1 MKTQGSVPLKYKI
14 ILLRTCLLLT
24 ALSCSSF
31 LFAQETVIISNQK
44 LPLSIGKGIA
54 ILYDNKKL
62 YDSSDI
68 VLQKDFVI
76 SSESAPVLSLP
87 NNNVWIKFKI
97 KNVSNNPD
105 LHVSINYADISHI
118 ALYEKDSLNKL
129 HFLVRS
135 GNTID
140 YNEREDNSVTYNF
153 NLNLPS
159 NSEKT
164 YFLHVNSPHPYEL
177 PIFISDSQS
186 ISAVSFKENLII
198 GFYCGIL
205 ISTLLYNLFIFFA
218 TRDKNY
224 LIYVGYLFALCFAQI
239 SLAGWSFKL
248 FWPHNPQINS
258 FIVIF
263 TSCIAG
269 FFTIL
274 FSKYFLDTKR
284 NTPRLNKL
292 LSLLLALYS
301 IAAILSFTN
310 YAGISYNAFNFL
322 GLIQAVV
329 LLYTSVVI
337 YRKGNSSA
345 LFYLIA
351 WSLLLIGLIV
361 YLLKNLNILPQN
373 EFTHF
378 VLYIGT
384 SIEALLLSFAL
395 ANKINILRNEKEQSQ
410 LEALRIVKEN
420 ERLILEQNV
429 VLERKVNERTLDL
442 QATNEKLISTLNE
455 LKDAQIQLVESEK
468 MASLGQ
474 LTAGIAHEI
483 NNPINFVKSNVKPL
497 QMDVQDLFELINRYQ
512 RLHAV
517 VEKKELPLLNEIKLF
532 EEEIDPEFIKE
543 EIQNLIGG
551 IEEGAERTAEIVRS
565 LRNFSRLDESEK
577 KVANVHEGIDSTLIL
592 LKNTLPDYLKISK
605 QFNADGDIECYPSKL
620 NQVFMNIITNAIQAI
635 KAKGNIGDESIVIS
649 TRTVNEYMEISIK
662 DSGIGMTEEVKHKI
676 FDPFFTTKEVG
687 EGTGLGM
694 SITFKIIEKH
704 QGKIVVVSA
713 PGCGTEIIISIP
725 YQQANTN

>member
-1 MKTQGSVPLKYKI
+1 MKTQGGISLKFKI
-14 ILLRTCLLLT
+14 ILLKTCLLLT
-24 ALSCSSF
+24 VLICGSF
-31 LFAQETVIISNQK
+31 LFAQETIVVSNQK
-44 LPLSIGKGIA
+44 LPLSIGKSVA
-54 ILYDNKKL
+54 LLYDNQKL
-62 YDSSDI
+62 YDSSNI
-68 VLQKDFVI
+68 VFQKDFAM
-76 SSESAPVLSLP
+76 SNESAPVLSLP
-87 NNNVWIKFKI
+87 SNNVWIRFKI
-97 KNVSNNPD
+97 KNISNNPD
-105 LHVSINYADISHI
+105 LHVSVNYADIANIS
-118 ALYEKDSLNKL
+118 LYEKDSLNKL
-129 HFLVRS
+129 HLFVRT
-135 GNTID
+135 GNAFD
-140 YNEREDNSVTYNF
+140 YSKREDNSVTYNF
-153 NLNLPS
+153 NLNLPN

-164 YFLHVNSPHPYEL
+164 YFLHVNSPHPYEI
-177 PIFISDSQS
+177 PIFINDSPS
-186 ISAVSFKENLII
+186 ISSVSYKENLII

-205 ISTLLYNLFIFFA
+205 ISTLLYNLFIYFA

-224 LIYVGYLFALCFAQI
+224 LIYVCYLFALCFAQI
-239 SLAGWSFKL
+239 SLAGWSFKF
-248 FWPHNPQINS
+248 FWPHHPQINS
-258 FIVIF
+258 FIVIC

-284 NTPRLNKL
+284 NTPGLDKL
-292 LSLLLALYS
+292 LSVLLISYS
-301 IAAILSFTN
+301 IATILSFTN
-310 YAGISYNAFNFL
+310 YAGISYIAFNIL
-322 GLIQAVV
+322 GLTQAVV

-337 YRKGNSSA
+337 YKKGNSSA

-351 WSLLLIGLIV
+351 WSLLLLGLIV

-384 SIEALLLSFAL
+384 SIEAVLLSFAL

-410 LEALRIVKEN
+410 LEALRIAKEN

-429 VLERKVNERTLDL
+429 MLERKVNERTLDL

-497 QMDVQDLFELINRYQ
+497 QMDVRDLFELITRYQ
-512 RLHAV
+512 KLHTV
-517 VEKKELPLLNEIKLF
+517 VEKKEFPLLNEIKSF

-577 KVANVHEGIDSTLIL
+577 KVANVHEGIDSTLVL
-592 LKNTLPDYLKISK
+592 LKNTIPDYLKIIK
-605 QFNADGDIECYPSKL
+605 QFDASGDIECYPSKL

-635 KAKGNIGDESIVIS
+635 KEKENIGDESIVIS
-649 TRTVNEYMEISIK
+649 TRTVHEYMEISIK

-704 QGKIVVVSA
+704 QGKIAVFSA

>member
-1 MKTQGSVPLKYKI
+1 LFIVLV
-14 ILLRTCLLLT
+14 CN
-24 ALSCSSF
+24 SF
-31 LFAQETVIISNQK
+31 LFAQKTIVISKQK
-44 LPLSIGKGIA
+44 LPVSIGKSVA
-54 ILYDNKKL
+54 ILYDNKEV
-62 YDSSDI
+62 YNSSNI
-68 VLQKDFVI
+68 VTQQNFVQ
-76 SSESAPVLSLP
+76 SDEAVPVLSLP
-87 NNNVWIKFKI
+87 KNNVWVKFRI
-97 KNVSNNPD
+97 QNVSSSSD
-105 LHVSINYADISHI
+105 LHLSINYADISNI
-118 ALYEKDSLNKL
+118 WLYEMDSMNKL
-129 HFLVRS
+129 HLLTSS

-140 YNEREDNSVTYNF
+140 FYKRENSNVIYNL
-153 NLNLPS
+153 NLNLPV
-159 NSEKT
+159 NVEKT
-164 YFLHVNSPHPYEL
+164 YFLHANSAHPYEL
-177 PIFISDSQS
+177 PIYINNSDS
-186 ISAVSFKENLII
+186 INATSFKENLII

-205 ISTLLYNLFIFFA
+205 ISTLLYNLFIFFP

-224 LIYVGYLFALCFAQI
+224 LIYVCYLFALCFAQI
-239 SLAGWSFKL
+239 TLAGWSFKF
-248 FWPHNPQINS
+248 FWPHTPQVNS
-258 FIVIF
+258 YIVIC
-263 TSCIAG
+263 TSCITG

-284 NTPRLNKL
+284 NTPRLNNF
-292 LSLLLALYS
+292 LSLLLILYS
-301 IAAILSFTN
+301 VAAILSFTS
-310 YAGISYNAFNFL
+310 YLGISYIAFNYL
-322 GLIQAVV
+322 GLVQAVV

-351 WSLLLIGLIV
+351 WSVLLIALIV
-361 YLLKNLNILPQN
+361 HVLKNLNILPLN

-410 LEALRIVKEN
+410 LEALQIAKEN
-420 ERLILEQNV
+420 EHLILEQNV

-442 QATNEKLISTLNE
+442 QATNEKLIITLNE

-497 QMDVQDLFELINRYQ
+497 QMDVQDLFELIKRYQ
-512 RLHAV
+512 KLHTAV
-517 VEKKELPLLNEIKLF
+517 GKKDVPLLNEIKSF
-532 EEEIDPEFIKE
+532 EEEIDPDFIKD
-543 EIQNLIGG
+543 EIQNLISG

-592 LKNTLPDYLKISK
+592 LKNTIPDHIKVIK
-605 QFNADGDIECYPSKL
+605 HFDAEGEIECYPSKL
-620 NQVFMNIITNAIQAI
+620 NQVFMNILTNGIQAI
-635 KAKGNIGDESIVIS
+635 KAKENITDESIVIS
-649 TRTVNEYMEISIK
+649 TRTVGSHMEISIK
-662 DSGIGMTEEVKHKI
+662 DSGTGMTDEVRHKI

-704 QGKIVVVSA
+704 QGKIAVMSS
-713 PGCGTEIIISIP
+713 PGSGTEIIISIP
-725 YQQANTN
+725 YQQLNSSN